1 MLLIPS
7 LTQACHRV
15 LADTTERF
23 ELSDKGRIGQG
34 ILAQHDPQ
42 ILRRPGVYE
51 VITGL
56 YTKRS
61 KELAKQLKKAQA
73 DGSDEAALLEIAQA
87 WGGRARRTYR
97 SAKQLPG
104 NHAATALEQLCSME
118 WAERGLESNCARC
131 GQKTF
136 VSLPDTTG
144 AATCPGC
151 GAAAIYTSTDTGPVM
166 MYRLNTFI
174 DQAADLGI
182 LPHLMAIAAL
192 LEQHPTSHFLPGIN
206 LYFDGDVKREAD
218 IYGIW
223 QGNVVAGEIKT
234 SPRDFDAA
242 QIEHDVDTSARLG
255 VDTHL
260 MASVHPIPEDIR
272 NAARAACEA
281 RGIELLVLDQ
291 EHLRPAQ

>member
-1 MLLIPS
+1 M
-7 LTQACHRV
+7 
-15 LADTTERF
+15 TERH

-51 VITGL
+51 VIIDL

-61 KELAKQLKKAQA
+61 KELAKQLKRAQA
-73 DGSDEAALLEIAQA
+73 DGSDEAALLEIAQT

-97 SAKQLPG
+97 CAKQLLG
-104 NHAATALEQLCSME
+104 GHAATALEQLCSVE

-136 VSLPDTTG
+136 VPLPDTTS

-151 GAAAIYTSTDTGPVM
+151 GAAAIYTSTDTGPVV

-174 DQAADLGI
+174 DQAADLGV
-182 LPHLMAIAAL
+182 LPHLMTIAAL
-192 LEQHPTSHFLPGIN
+192 CEQHPTSHFLPGIN

-223 QGNVVAGEIKT
+223 QGKVVAGEIKT
-234 SPRDFDAA
+234 SPRDFDTA
-242 QIEHDVDTSARLG
+242 QIEHDVDTSSRLG

-260 MASVHPIPEDIR
+260 MASVHPIPEDTR
-272 NAARAACEA
+272 NAAQAACEA
-281 RGIELLVLDQ
+281 KGIELLVLDQ
-291 EHLRPAQ
+291 EQLRPAP